1 MAAPLIK
8 SVLQAIPLHHLLVLD
23 PPKKVFRLLEKI
35 EPGFFWAGH
44 GDAS

>member
-23 PPKKVFRLLEKI
+23 PPKKVFRLLEKSQGSFGQGT
-35 EPGFFWAGH
+35 EMPT
-44 GDAS
+44 